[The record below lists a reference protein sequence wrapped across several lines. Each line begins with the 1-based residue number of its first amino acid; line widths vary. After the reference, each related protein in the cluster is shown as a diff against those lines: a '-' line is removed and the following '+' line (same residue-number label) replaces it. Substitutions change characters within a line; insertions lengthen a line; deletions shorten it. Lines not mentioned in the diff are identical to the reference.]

1 MPTLKEVKAAE
12 ARMKAAQEALKGYA
26 ERSQSKPQD
35 RDLHRRIADEL
46 ANATNDYIQDHSEI
60 GSPVEVVA
68 SDQAC
73 TRQSHD

>member
-46 ANATNDYIQDHSEI
+46 ANATNDYI
-60 GSPVEVVA
+60 
-68 SDQAC
+68 
-73 TRQSHD
+73 